1 MRKYL
6 LGTGLIYRIVEADG
20 RSYTSYDQDSL
31 RRDDF
36 RGEFAGEEDFDD
48 YTDDDDS
55 SDDDDEFGEDDF
67 GDDDDFGEEDDFG
80 EDDDFGATRGRERR
94 QGRRKRRR
102 SRRRGRREGRRERR
116 QGGSKKKKMEWIK
129 TVVGESEE
137 IDSAGPAA
145 LKLQLQH
152 HLKAEDIVFNG
163 SSSDAKVTSIIFGDK
178 LIWNNAKGLDVSI
191 FSSSS
196 FIRGLVKGA
205 KLRAGQIISI
215 NGSVASD
222 GDAFAAAIV
231 GLKPASTC

>member
-1 MRKYL
+1 
-6 LGTGLIYRIVEADG
+6 
-20 RSYTSYDQDSL
+20 
-31 RRDDF
+31 
-36 RGEFAGEEDFDD
+36 
-48 YTDDDDS
+48 
-55 SDDDDEFGEDDF
+55 
-67 GDDDDFGEEDDFG
+67 
-80 EDDDFGATRGRERR
+80 
-94 QGRRKRRR
+94 
-102 SRRRGRREGRRERR
+102 
-116 QGGSKKKKMEWIK
+116 MEWIK

-137 IDSAGPAA
+137 IDTAGPAA
-145 LKLQLQH
+145 LKIQLQH

-215 NGSVASD
+215 NGSVAND
-222 GDAFAAAIV
+222 GDTFSAAII

>member
-20 RSYTSYDQDSL
+20 QTYTSYDQDSL
-31 RRDDF
+31 SRDDF
-36 RGEFAGEEDFDD
+36 RGEFAGED
-48 YTDDDDS
+48 YDY
-55 SDDDDEFGEDDF
+55 SDDDDTSDEDDEF
-67 GDDDDFGEEDDFG
+67 GDDDFGEDDFG
-80 EDDDFGATRGRERR
+80 EDDDDFGEDDEFGASRGRQRR
-94 QGRRKRRR
+94 QARRGRRR
-102 SRRRGRREGRRERR
+102 SRRKGRRESRRSRR
-116 QGGSKKKKMEWIK
+116 KGGGEKKMEWIK

-137 IDSAGPAA
+137 IDSTGPAA

-163 SSSDAKVTSIIFGDK
+163 SATDAKVTSIIFGDK

-215 NGSVASD
+215 NGSVAND
-222 GDAFAAAIV
+222 GDTFAAAII